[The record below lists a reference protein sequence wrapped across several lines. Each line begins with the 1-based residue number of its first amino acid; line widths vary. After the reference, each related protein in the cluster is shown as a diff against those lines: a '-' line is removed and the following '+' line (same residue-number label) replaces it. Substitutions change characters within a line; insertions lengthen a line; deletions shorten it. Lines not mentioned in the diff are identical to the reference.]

1 MPQVVE
7 VLKYVHEI
15 YEDDGLGVALTGDLQ
30 VAELRYRE
38 LYGNAK
44 KQLELLLVELR
55 QLKISQPG
63 LRGIIEIIERFL
75 LEFDRLA
82 AAQRVVA
89 VDREKVVEKEVSKGV
104 LVPVNNIRNEL
115 AMSLLVEKL
124 IIEIKRLKKENPN
137 IRLGLDEEIGLIF
150 FTELFDKANVGLSG
164 DFQSNLKKY
173 VETAIARFTK
183 NGGKWTTDHELML
196 HTVLGERFAMASAIK
211 YANEEIEK
219 AKALAEIKGAALRE
233 RDAQF
238 QSLTQTVQQLQKS
251 LVELQNSGAISGNS
265 LVSRNIDLLGNLITS
280 NFTIHIGE
288 PTRIL
293 GEFEGSGNDFNRLL
307 SFLRERDSEVE
318 LLRTRLIDTEKRH
331 IHTEFSGVDAE
342 RTIAA
347 LRRENETLVKTID
360 GYKSSATTATGS
372 ASGRER
378 ELELKL
384 KTANSRIQEL
394 ESQLRSAELQLKS
407 FSSASTSR
415 VDNSQ
420 VSQGNL
426 VSSQYSTN
434 SNSQQSAT
442 YGTSAGGVAGTTNT
456 LSTYQAGYQSSSQ
469 SGTGQSSYQSGTG
482 QSSYQTSQTRTSGTG
497 ATTTGTTYGTYGSG
511 SGAGLSGSGAGLS
524 GSGAGYGTT
533 LSGSR
538 TGATGTT
545 TTTSGT
551 TGATTYGSGS
561 RTGTTTT
568 TSGTGV
574 SGSGTGSSS
583 TTSYGQSGQRTSGTT
598 GATGYGTSTG
608 ASYGTS
614 GSVTSSQQSGSYG
627 QSGSSSVSSSQGAYG
642 AGSGAAYGSSSGTG
656 ASGYSS
662 SSYNR
667 TSGTGATGTGAT
679 GTSGS
684 GLSSSGA
691 GSASGSSS
699 NYTFQTKRY

>member
-55 QLKISQPG
+55 QLKTSQPG

-318 LLRTRLIDTEKRH
+318 LLRTRLIDTEKKH

-372 ASGRER
+372 ASGEVR
-378 ELELKL
+378 ELQLKL

-394 ESQLRSAELQLKS
+394 ESQLRSAELQLKT

-426 VSSQYSTN
+426 VSSQYS
-434 SNSQQSAT
+434 
-442 YGTSAGGVAGTTNT
+442 
-456 LSTYQAGYQSSSQ
+456 
-469 SGTGQSSYQSGTG
+469 
-482 QSSYQTSQTRTSGTG
+482 
-497 ATTTGTTYGTYGSG
+497 
-511 SGAGLSGSGAGLS
+511 
-524 GSGAGYGTT
+524 
-533 LSGSR
+533 
-538 TGATGTT
+538 
-545 TTTSGT
+545 
-551 TGATTYGSGS
+551 
-561 RTGTTTT
+561 
-568 TSGTGV
+568 
-574 SGSGTGSSS
+574 
-583 TTSYGQSGQRTSGTT
+583 
-598 GATGYGTSTG
+598 
-608 ASYGTS
+608 
-614 GSVTSSQQSGSYG
+614 
-627 QSGSSSVSSSQGAYG
+627 
-642 AGSGAAYGSSSGTG
+642 
-656 ASGYSS
+656 
-662 SSYNR
+662 
-667 TSGTGATGTGAT
+667 
-679 GTSGS
+679 
-684 GLSSSGA
+684 
-691 GSASGSSS
+691 
-699 NYTFQTKRY
+699 